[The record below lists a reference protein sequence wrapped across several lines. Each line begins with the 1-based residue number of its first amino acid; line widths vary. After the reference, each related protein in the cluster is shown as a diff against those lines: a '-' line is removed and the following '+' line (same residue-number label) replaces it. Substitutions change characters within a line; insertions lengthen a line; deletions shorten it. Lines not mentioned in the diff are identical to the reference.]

1 MGNLYFC
8 LRVKQLICLEWLCQS
23 EIEGGR
29 ERGCPLQDSNQN
41 SFACMVYLMQS
52 CTARLHSYGGRTTVW
67 ELDFNPPVSSCYDSI
82 ARLISYSAAYISP
95 SRMNLSSV
103 PLLSTPTHTHT
114 VGQPPRHPP
123 NGMTTMHRTNMPA
136 TMDREMG
143 RPHSIQVRVAMVT
156 LTGVHI

>member
-1 MGNLYFC
+1 MGKLYFC

-29 ERGCPLQDSNQN
+29 ERGCPPSGQQPK

-52 CTARLHSYGGRTTVW
+52 CMARLHSYRGRTTVW
-67 ELDFNPPVSSCYDSI
+67 ELGYNPPVSSCYDTY
-82 ARLISYSAAYISP
+82 LLFCCSYLP
-95 SRMNLSSV
+95 SRMNLSSI

-143 RPHSIQVRVAMVT
+143 RPQSIQVRVAMVT